1 MEKKVYDFTSFINL
15 SEAQI
20 EDPSTIVIGDSQ
32 TPIIAAKSKIA
43 TLLGTEGSEK
53 TLWKSGMGVKWLYDS
68 LKRFPITPK
77 IKNVILSI
85 GTNGGFNPYDNI
97 SNLVD
102 ELRRVFPSA
111 NFYVVQGSW
120 GWGGNKNISINKVK
134 TYYDKFR
141 SEGLRVVEPPIGEV
155 KDPHNPSLPVYIK
168 IANILDREI
177 QGQGKLIRK
186 ERSGTIE
193 KIISRPEDLYKYKV
207 ENDHWMAKRDDQ
219 SNWFE
224 ISGKDYK
231 PVFQNSIDT
240 LDSEYPNLRTQEAP
254 KRA

>member
-1 MEKKVYDFTSFINL
+1 MTKKVYDFTSFINL

-20 EDPSTIVIGDSQ
+20 EDPTTIVIGDSQ

-53 TLWKSGMGVKWLYDS
+53 TLWKGGMGVKWLQDA
-68 LKRFPITPK
+68 LKRFPTNPK
-77 IKNVILSI
+77 IKNVVLSI

-97 SNLVD
+97 PNLVD

-120 GWGGNKNISINKVK
+120 GWGNNKNISINKVK
-134 TYYDKFR
+134 MYYDKFR
-141 SEGLRVVEPPIGEV
+141 SEGLIVIEPPIGEV
-155 KDPHNPSLPVYIK
+155 KDPHNSALPVYVK
-168 IANILDREI
+168 IANILDKEI
-177 QGQGKLIRK
+177 QGQSKFIQKEGSKTVEKLISR
-186 ERSGTIE
+186 E
-193 KIISRPEDLYKYKV
+193 KDLYKYKV

-231 PVFQNSIDT
+231 PGFQNSIDT
-240 LDSEYPNLRTQEAP
+240 LDLEYPNLRTQKAP